1 MNKATAKDKKKK
13 KKTSKKATVNNGEDS
28 KKESDAEFGEE
39 ISEDDSL
46 RKHNPQKG
54 IQRTARSAG
63 ICYTEYY
70 TEYPYR
76 NLNEHI
82 NNLKEDERKGFA
94 ESYIAYRAR
103 ADRND
108 DTTVMKSMVYS
119 KMQ

>member
-1 MNKATAKDKKKK
+1 MEKI
-13 KKTSKKATVNNGEDS
+13 S
-28 KKESDAEFGEE
+28 KKESDAESGEE
-39 ISEDDSL
+39 LSEDDSL

-54 IQRTARSAG
+54 MQRTARSAG
-63 ICYTEYY
+63 ICYTEY
-70 TEYPYR
+70 PYR

-82 NNLKEDERKGFA
+82 SNLKEDERNGFA

-108 DTTVMKSMVYS
+108 DSMVMKSMVYS